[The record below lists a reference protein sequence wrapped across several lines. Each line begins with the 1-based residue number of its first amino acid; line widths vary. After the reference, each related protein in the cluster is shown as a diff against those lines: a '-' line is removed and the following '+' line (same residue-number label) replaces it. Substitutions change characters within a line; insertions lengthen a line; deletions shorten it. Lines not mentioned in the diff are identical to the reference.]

1 MSDVVIRPLTA
12 EDKAEWRRLWTGY
25 LEFYES
31 EVSEEV
37 YETTFSRLL
46 AGNAGT
52 DNEYRGLLAVIDGRP
67 VGLVH
72 VHDFIHLGLA

>member
-12 EDKAEWRRLWTGY
+12 DDKAEWRRLWTGY

-52 DNEYRGLLAVIDGRP
+52 DKE
-67 VGLVH
+67 
-72 VHDFIHLGLA
+72 